1 MRRIG
6 IRTAEAGG
14 FPRNVGPPGL
24 GDLDEPTQRCQPGP
38 VHRRRP
44 LAMAAVWRG
53 LAPHRLRGSGPAG
66 RPQTSAPGL
75 ASDASTASPAVTAV
89 PSDGYMEI
97 EFRTRDGER
106 RAGRTRE
113 PAKTTGS
120 HSPGELAKNGYQ
132 ALTFSEAHGTG
143 PTSLRRAVQTPPDW

>member
-24 GDLDEPTQRCQPGP
+24 GDLDEPTQWCQPGP

-44 LAMAAVWRG
+44 LAMAVVPGVVLLLTACV
-53 LAPHRLRGSGPAG
+53 GSGSAG

-75 ASDASTASPAVTAV
+75 ASDASTASPAWPRNRSGIEKRQGIVGPSL
-89 PSDGYMEI
+89 PSDG
-97 EFRTRDGER
+97 
-106 RAGRTRE
+106 
-113 PAKTTGS
+113 
-120 HSPGELAKNGYQ
+120 
-132 ALTFSEAHGTG
+132 
-143 PTSLRRAVQTPPDW
+143 

>member
-24 GDLDEPTQRCQPGP
+24 GDLDEPTQWCQPGP

-44 LAMAAVWRG
+44 LAMAVVPGVVLLLTACV
-53 LAPHRLRGSGPAG
+53 GSGSAG

-75 ASDASTASPAVTAV
+75 ASDASTASPAVTR
-89 PSDGYMEI
+89 
-97 EFRTRDGER
+97 RT
-106 RAGRTRE
+106 
-113 PAKTTGS
+113 
-120 HSPGELAKNGYQ
+120 
-132 ALTFSEAHGTG
+132 
-143 PTSLRRAVQTPPDW
+143 V